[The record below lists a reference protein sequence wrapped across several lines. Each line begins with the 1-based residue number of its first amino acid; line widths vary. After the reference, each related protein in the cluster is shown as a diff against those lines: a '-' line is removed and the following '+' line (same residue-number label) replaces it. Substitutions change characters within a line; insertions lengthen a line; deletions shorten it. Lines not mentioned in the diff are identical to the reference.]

1 MIDAHCKPNAAAAA
15 SHVADDADFAR
26 TLVQEAL
33 NTILEGE
40 MADLLGAAKG
50 ERTSARRGYRSGH
63 YTRKLH
69 MKVGTVELRV
79 PQDRDGRF
87 STRVFERYR
96 RSEKALVSALAEM
109 YVQGVSTRKVS
120 RLAEELCGH
129 GFSPATISNMVS
141 ELDASLTAFAQRPL
155 EEDYPYLLL
164 DARYEKVREEGSVR
178 SRAVQIALGI
188 DRRGN
193 RHVLAVELAAR
204 ESEAS
209 WVEFLSGLRE
219 RGLRGVGYVVS
230 DSHEGLTNAI
240 AKVLTTALWQ
250 RCNVHFLRNA
260 CDKLTRG
267 SDPSCLDGLKRLW
280 DCADVV
286 QARAELKIWVRRW
299 GDEKGC
305 AKLVEWVEENIEET
319 LSVYR
324 LPREHRKRMKSTNM
338 LERLNEEIRR
348 RTRVVRIFPNVAS
361 CLRLVRALAVETH
374 EQWVT
379 GRRYLTG
386 RIGLVDDV
394 VDDTTTWR
402 KAA

>member
-1 MIDAHCKPNAAAAA
+1 MIDGYCKPEETNAA
-15 SHVADDADFAR
+15 SCVADDAEFAR

-33 NTILEGE
+33 NTLLEGE
-40 MADLLGAAKG
+40 MSELLGAAKG
-50 ERTSARRGYRSGH
+50 ERTAARTGYRSGH
-63 YTRKLH
+63 YARRLH

-120 RLAEELCGH
+120 RLAEDLCGH
-129 GFSPATISNMVS
+129 GFSAATISNMVA
-141 ELDASLTAFAQRPL
+141 ELDESLKAFASRPL

-188 DRRGN
+188 DRRGR
-193 RHVLAVELAAR
+193 RHVLAVELAGR
-204 ESEAS
+204 ESEGS
-209 WVEFLSGLRE
+209 WLEFLSGLRE
-219 RGLRGVGYVVS
+219 RGLKDVEYVVS
-230 DSHEGLTNAI
+230 DSHEGLKSAI
-240 AKVLTTALWQ
+240 SKVLTTALWQ
-250 RCNVHFLRNA
+250 RCSVHFLRNA
-260 CDKLTRG
+260 RDKVSRRA
-267 SDPSCLDGLKRLW
+267 DPACLDGLKRLW
-280 DCADVV
+280 GCEDADR
-286 QARAELKIWVRRW
+286 AREELAVWRDRW
-299 GDEKGC
+299 GDERGC
-305 AKLVEWVEENIEET
+305 AKLVDWVEENVEET

-348 RTRVVRIFPNVAS
+348 RTRVARIFPNEGS
-361 CLRLVRALAVETH
+361 CLGLVRALAVETH

-379 GRRYLTG
+379 GRCYLTG
-386 RIGLVDDV
+386 RIGLVERKARSGISL
-394 VDDTTTWR
+394 R